1 MSNLPNKP
9 TQQPYKN
16 LTPFDLVLI
25 QRFPFIEQDFD
36 GINLYGIL
44 NKIKEYLNQVI
55 ADTQIVINNQENLYN
70 SFSQLYD
77 YVENYFD
84 NLDVQVEIN
93 NKLDEMAQDGT
104 LQEIVSTYLNSKAI
118 FAFNNVQNMKS
129 STNLIN
135 GSFAQTLGFYEI
147 NDGGSSLYKIREITN
162 NDVID
167 NQFIIPIS
175 NNNLVAELVITEYP
189 VSIKKLGAIPN
200 SDCSSIIN
208 NLINK
213 NYSVLIPKGTWLCNP
228 LVLQSGTKI
237 IGENINYQVI
247 DNDDNMNENLSILQC
262 NQDCDTFIDCTDCDH
277 IELSICLASC
287 KSKGYYED
295 AKNIQNFVKLD
306 HTCYSTFDIF
316 LLCLNNNGLSLKGSW
331 ENTFKRLYFRG
342 ILNTNVNDIKC
353 LDSEKGISQNV
364 FYDVQ
369 SEGFGACILDC
380 INGLFY
386 HNKIYSILVELTPYE
401 PFTRTED
408 SASIQIPLFKI
419 GNGSNNII
427 DSIQINN
434 FSFRNAIENNE
445 IYEHS
450 VFYINSNG
458 KAFGFKIGSLMFDT
472 GVASRIHLIKQ
483 IGIAGYL
490 SSYLIID
497 NIINPTQQLIINDLE
512 NMNYFKIG
520 EIFSRK
526 LNNLARNNL
535 IETITKWYKPANSNS
550 TPLVSN
556 STDYNSFN
564 FENAVAKISSALSKI
579 ATLKVQKDDKIKI
592 YYKSDEPINYEI
604 KLMQRNNTTYDTIT
618 GTLPAQ
624 NTYQISDLLEI
635 TSNGLY
641 IASMSFSSNGNSFIA
656 DIFK

>member
-1 MSNLPNKP
+1 MNNFKYNPIKM
-9 TQQPYKN
+9 TAFKW
-16 LTPFDLVLI
+16 FVLEN
-25 QRFPFIEQDFD
+25 FPFLEEDFD
-36 GINLYGIL
+36 SLTSYGL
-44 NKIKEYLNQVI
+44 WCKLKEYFDKVATKTNEMGTQVESLTNAFI
-55 ADTQIVINNQENLYN
+55 ALK
-70 SFSQLYD
+70 D
-77 YVENYFD
+77 YVDNYFA
-84 NLDVQVEIN
+84 NLDVQDEIN
-93 NKLDEMAQDGT
+93 NKLDDMAQDGT

-167 NQFIIPIS
+167 NQFIIPIL

-189 VSIKKLGAIPN
+189 VSIKKLGAIPT

-228 LVLQSGTKI
+228 LVLKSGTKI

-247 DNDDNMNENLSILQC
+247 DNNVNMNENLSILQC

-287 KSKGYYED
+287 KSKGYYEE
-295 AKNIQNFVKLD
+295 AKNIQNFVKLN
-306 HTCYSTFDIF
+306 HTCYSTFDLFI
-316 LLCLNNNGLSLKGSW
+316 LCLNNNGLSIKESW

-342 ILNTNVNDIKC
+342 ILNTNVNNIKC

-364 FYDVQ
+364 FYDIQ

-380 INGLFY
+380 LNGLFY

-408 SASIQIPLFKI
+408 SANIQIPLFKI

-434 FSFRNAIENNE
+434 FSFRNAIENSE

-450 VFYINSNG
+450 VFYVNSNG
-458 KAFGFKIGSLMFDT
+458 KAFGFKIGTLMFDT
-472 GVASRIHLIKQ
+472 GVNNRIHLIKQ
-483 IGIAGYL
+483 TGIAGYL
-490 SSYLIID
+490 TSYLIFD
-497 NIINPTQQLIINDLE
+497 SIINPTQQLIVNDLE
-512 NMNYFKIG
+512 NMNFLKIN
-520 EIFSRK
+520 EIFNRGT
-526 LNNLARNNL
+526 NTIARNNL
-535 IETITKWYKPANSNS
+535 IETITKWYKPVNSS
-550 TPLVSN
+550 KTPLVSN

-564 FENAVAKISSALSKI
+564 FENAVAKIGSVLSKI

-592 YYKSDEPINYEI
+592 YYKSDSVINYEI
-604 KLMQRNNTTYDTIT
+604 KLMQRNNTTADTIT
-618 GTLPAQ
+618 GTLEPSS
-624 NTYQISDLLEI
+624 TYQIAELYNVI
-635 TSNGLY
+635 SNGLY
-641 IASMSFSSNGNSFIA
+641 IASISFSSSGNSFIA